1 MDVVH
6 LAAVF
11 LQVAVQEVLQGAHGQ
26 LGGGVGHGDGPPLPG
41 QDVGELVAL
50 ALAGVGA
57 GIGGQQVGQQLL
69 GVHPKDHPVDGLKLQ
84 GVVVEVH
91 QLHQGIPGGWG
102 LLLLGERGGLEL
114 FPAGLGGGQEWFPSP
129 MA

>member
-1 MDVVH
+1 MMV
-6 LAAVF
+6 
-11 LQVAVQEVLQGAHGQ
+11 
-26 LGGGVGHGDGPPLPG
+26 PRG

-91 QLHQGIPGGWG
+91 QLHQGIPGGVG
-102 LLLLGERGGLEL
+102 LLLLGGEGGLEL
-114 FPAGLGGGQEWFPSP
+114 FPAGLGGGQGVVPIPHGVGEHGLAGGVVEFLKPLRVP
-129 MA
+129 